1 MNEVQA
7 LSGANISMFM
17 VVLVALLG
25 LFVLAG
31 NVVDAAR
38 KMRKPRERKEEDLQT
53 HQEACGKKFAADKR
67 ALDEHDQRIG
77 TLEEGQCVICAA
89 LHELLE
95 HELHNG
101 NADKMQQASGDLF
114 RYLNKRKNGGF

>member
-7 LSGANISMFM
+7 LSGANISTFM
-17 VVLVALLG
+17 VVLVALMG

-53 HQEACGKKFAADKR
+53 HQEACGKKFAAD
-67 ALDEHDQRIG
+67 QRMLERHERDIG
-77 TLEEGQCVICAA
+77 DLQDAQRVICAA

-101 NADKMQQASGDLF
+101 NSDKMRKASSDLF
-114 RYLNKRKNGGF
+114 DYLNNK